1 MGRTEAACI
10 KKAGGLLAIFV
21 ATAAVVVVELPH
33 DPAAR
38 PASAAIQDFSAA
50 QRYIFVPSRSTTAVA
65 VIEKDG
71 DKVVGTLESGVVP
84 TQVVVSESAGKLV
97 AIDASSRR
105 ISIVDLKSGT
115 KSGVDLNFVPQ
126 RLLNS
131 ADGNLVAAADL
142 AGGTVAFI
150 ELVREREV
158 SRIAG
163 LPAIRDLLFGADGA
177 FLYVA
182 AEGLNGIGV
191 VDIARGRLVEEI
203 PTYGTAPGD
212 VSGLTRS
219 PSGRLGYAKSRD
231 GRAISVLDLS
241 NFRPVRQVDVARAAT
256 KVFPTGF
263 GGYLV
268 VPDNLERTV
277 TVIANSSMSIAAMLT
292 GAAEMTT
299 VYSGWFDTLALVPSR
314 SERKLLIYDLDQ
326 LANGGEVS
334 LQGIPGPGAV
344 TPEGTK
350 LYLAL
355 EGTHQVAVI
364 DLQKRQLMKTIDV
377 GHEPLAAI
385 MARSFDICHN

>member
-1 MGRTEAACI
+1 MDRTAAARI
-10 KKAGGLLAIFV
+10 KQAGGLLAILV
-21 ATAAVVVVELPH
+21 AAAAIVAVESSH
-33 DPAAR
+33 DPAAL
-38 PASAAIQDFSAA
+38 PAADAIQDFSVA
-50 QRYIFVPSRSTTAVA
+50 QRYVFVPSRSTPAIA
-65 VIEKDG
+65 VIEKDS
-71 DKVVGTLESGVVP
+71 DRVIGTLESGVIP
-84 TQVVVSESAGKLV
+84 AQVVVSESVGKLV
-97 AIDASSRR
+97 AIDAASRR
-105 ISIVDLKSGT
+105 MSIVDLKSGT
-115 KSGVDLNFVPQ
+115 KNDVDLNFAPQ

-191 VDIARGRLVEEI
+191 VDIARGKLIEEI
-203 PTYGTAPGD
+203 TTYGTAPGD

-241 NFRPVRQVDVARAAT
+241 NFRPVRQLDVGRAAT

-268 VPDNLERTV
+268 VPDNVERTV
-277 TVIANSSMSIAAMLT
+277 TVIANSSMSVAAMLK

-334 LQGIPGPGAV
+334 LGGIPGPGAV

-364 DLQKRQLMKTIDV
+364 DLQKRQLRKTIDV

>member
-241 NFRPVRQVDVARAAT
+241 NFRPVRQVDVGRAAT

-268 VPDNLERTV
+268 VPDNVERTV